1 MPLAHPQRNGDAK
14 RCRHLVTFA
23 LNARLDAFAF
33 AGIVRDLEG
42 WVGARVDVAVRN
54 RLKPEVRAEALRDE
68 IRAF

>member
-1 MPLAHPQRNGDAK
+1 VLTRSETATRSDVDI
-14 RCRHLVTFA
+14 LVTFA